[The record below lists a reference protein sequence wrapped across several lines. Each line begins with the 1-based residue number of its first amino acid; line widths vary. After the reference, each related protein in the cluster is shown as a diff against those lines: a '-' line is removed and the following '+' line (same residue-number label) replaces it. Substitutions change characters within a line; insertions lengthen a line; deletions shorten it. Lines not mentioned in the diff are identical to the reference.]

1 MSAIEIAKIIAGV
14 FLLIGSLLSLLS
26 TFGLLRLPDFYNRT
40 HAATKAATLGT
51 MSILLGAF
59 IFFYAVEGII
69 DAKLLLAI
77 VFVLVTAPVGG
88 HMIGRAAYRTGV
100 PLWERT
106 IQDDLKR
113 DDQKKAKKM
122 SKKMKKAAEHQ

>member
-1 MSAIEIAKIIAGV
+1 MSAIEIAKIFAGLL
-14 FLLIGSLLSLLS
+14 LLIGSLLSLLS

-40 HAATKAATLGT
+40 HAATKAATLGI

-59 IFFYAVEGII
+59 VYFYAVEGIVS
-69 DAKLLLAI
+69 AKLLLAI
-77 VFVLVTAPVGG
+77 VFVLITAPVGG

-100 PLWERT
+100 PLWEQT

-113 DDQKKAKKM
+113 DDQKKVKKM
-122 SKKMKKAAEHQ
+122 SKKMKKAVEQQ